1 MNLEQFNGFL
11 NSPAALNAQ
20 SLPLLTDL
28 VKEYPYFQTA
38 QILLAKNLHNEKNIR
53 YNAQLKI
60 AAAYSADRKKLY
72 ELINAVAKVE
82 EKVIEPIVVKEEFRS
97 TEELPKEEK
106 KEIPQERPLLKP
118 IERVKKEE
126 PVVKKKEELKV
137 EPVAEKKIE
146 PIIKKQ
152 QPKADETHT
161 FTEWLRLASLH
172 SVKAVEIA
180 REKKKPSQKD
190 ALIDKFLR
198 EEPKI
203 SKPQKAE
210 FFSPVNMAKQSIVEN
225 DDLVTET
232 LAGIYEKQA
241 LSAAEPKDKRRLS
254 TKAIKA
260 YEKLSL
266 KYPEKKVS
274 FAARIENLRQQL
286 NEQ

>member
-20 SLPLLTDL
+20 SLPLLTEL

-72 ELINAVAKVE
+72 ELIKGITKVE
-82 EKVIEPIVVKEEFRS
+82 EKITEPIAVNEDKSVLPNEE
-97 TEELPKEEK
+97 PKA
-106 KEIPQERPLLKP
+106 IPQERPLLKP
-118 IERVKKEE
+118 IERTTEQ
-126 PVVKKKEELKV
+126 PVVKKQEEIKV
-137 EPVAEKKIE
+137 EPVVEKKVE
-146 PIIKKQ
+146 PIVKKQ
-152 QPKADETHT
+152 QPKLDETHT
-161 FTEWLRLASLH
+161 FTEWLRLASIH
-172 SVKAVEIA
+172 SVKAVEIE
-180 REKKKPSQKD
+180 RDKKKPSQRD

-210 FFSPVNMAKQSIVEN
+210 FFSPVNMARQSIVEN

-241 LSAAEPKDKRRLS
+241 VSAAEPKDKRRLL

>member
-11 NSPAALNAQ
+11 NSPATLNAQ
-20 SLPLLTDL
+20 SLPLLTEL

-38 QILLAKNLHNEKNIR
+38 QVLLAKNLHNEKNIR

-60 AAAYSADRKKLY
+60 AAAYSTDRKKLY
-72 ELINAVAKVE
+72 ELINGIAQPE
-82 EKVIEPIVVKEEFRS
+82 EKIAQPVI
-97 TEELPKEEK
+97 KEEK
-106 KEIPQERPLLKP
+106 KEILQERPLLKP
-118 IERVKKEE
+118 IERVKTEVPIDEKKEEAVPAGRQEKVEPVSEKKVE
-126 PVVKKKEELKV
+126 PVVKR
-137 EPVAEKKIE
+137 
-146 PIIKKQ
+146 Q
-152 QPKADETHT
+152 QPQLDKKHT
-161 FTEWLRLASLH
+161 FTEWLRLTSIH
-172 SVKAVEIA
+172 SVKAVEIE

-190 ALIDKFLR
+190 ELIDKFLR

-210 FFSPVNMAKQSIVEN
+210 FFSPVNMAKQSIIED

-232 LAGIYEKQA
+232 LAQIYEKQGFYA
-241 LSAAEPKDKRRLS
+241 
-254 TKAIKA
+254 KAIKA

>member
-1 MNLEQFNGFL
+1 MNLEQFNSFL

-20 SLPLLTDL
+20 SLPLLTEL

-38 QILLAKNLHNEKNIR
+38 QALLAKNLHNEKSIR

-72 ELINAVAKVE
+72 ELINGIEKLH
-82 EKVIEPIVVKEEFRS
+82 EKVKESEVIIA
-97 TEELPKEEK
+97 EKPVLPKEEPQK
-106 KEIPQERPLLKP
+106 IVQERPKLKP
-118 IERVKKEE
+118 IERVKPEE
-126 PVVKKKEELKV
+126 SVVKKKEEVKP
-137 EPVAEKKIE
+137 EPVVEKKTE
-146 PIIKKQ
+146 PVVKKQ
-152 QPKADETHT
+152 QPKQDETHT

-172 SVKAVEIA
+172 SVKATEIE
-180 REKKKPSQKD
+180 RPKKKATSKD
-190 ALIDKFLR
+190 ALIDKFIS

-203 SKPQKAE
+203 SKPQKTE
-210 FFSPVNMAKQSIVEN
+210 FFSPVNMAKQSIIEN

-232 LAGIYEKQA
+232 LAQIYEKQA
-241 LSAAEPKDKRRLS
+241 LSANEPKDKRRLF

-266 KYPEKKVS
+266 KYPEKKHS

>member
-11 NSPAALNAQ
+11 NSPATLNAQ
-20 SLPLLTDL
+20 SLPLLTEL

-72 ELINAVAKVE
+72 ELINGIAKVE
-82 EKVIEPIVVKEEFRS
+82 ETVIQPLVVKEEKPV
-97 TEELPKEEK
+97 LQPEEK

-118 IERVKKEE
+118 IERVNTEE
-126 PVVKKKEELKV
+126 PVVKKKKEIEVEPVVEKKV
-137 EPVAEKKIE
+137 EPV
-146 PIIKKQ
+146 IKKQ
-152 QPKADETHT
+152 QPKLDETHT
-161 FTEWLRLASLH
+161 FTEWLRLASIH
-172 SVKAVEIA
+172 SVKAVEIE

-190 ALIDKFLR
+190 ELIDKFLR

-210 FFSPVNMAKQSIVEN
+210 FFSPVNMAKQSIIE
-225 DDLVTET
+225 DDELVTET
-232 LAGIYEKQA
+232 LAQIYEKQGFFA
-241 LSAAEPKDKRRLS
+241 
-254 TKAIKA
+254 KAVKA

-274 FAARIENLRQQL
+274 FAARIENLRQKL

>member
-11 NSPAALNAQ
+11 NSPAMLNGQ
-20 SLPLLTDL
+20 SLPLLTEL

-60 AAAYSADRKKLY
+60 AAAYSADRTKLY
-72 ELINAVAKVE
+72 QLINGIAKVE
-82 EKVIEPIVVKEEFRS
+82 EKIIEPIVVKEERPV
-97 TEELPKEEK
+97 LQVEEK
-106 KEIPQERPLLKP
+106 NKIPQEKPLLKP
-118 IERVKKEE
+118 IERVKTEE
-126 PVVKKKEELKV
+126 PVVKKKEEPKV
-137 EPVAEKKIE
+137 EPVVEKKVE
-146 PIIKKQ
+146 PVVKKQ
-152 QPKADETHT
+152 QPKVDETHT

-180 REKKKPSQKD
+180 REKKKPSQKE

-210 FFSPVNMAKQSIVEN
+210 FFSPVNMAKQSIIE
-225 DDLVTET
+225 DDELVTET
-232 LAGIYEKQA
+232 LAQIYEKQGFFA
-241 LSAAEPKDKRRLS
+241 
-254 TKAIKA
+254 KAIKA

-266 KYPEKKVS
+266 KYPEKSLS
-274 FAARIENLRQQL
+274 FAARIENLRQKL

>member
-11 NSPAALNAQ
+11 NSPAALNGQ
-20 SLPLLTDL
+20 SLPLLTEL

-38 QILLAKNLHNEKNIR
+38 QLLLTKNLHNEKNIR

-72 ELINAVAKVE
+72 KLINGIAEVE
-82 EKVIEPIVVKEEFRS
+82 EKIVEPVEVKKEIPAL
-97 TEELPKEEK
+97 TKEEK
-106 KEIPQERPLLKP
+106 KEILQERPLLKP
-118 IERVKKEE
+118 IERAKPEE
-126 PVVKKKEELKV
+126 QVVKKKEELKA
-137 EPVAEKKIE
+137 EPVVEKKIE
-146 PIIKKQ
+146 PVVKKQ
-152 QPKADETHT
+152 QPKEDETHT

-172 SVKAVEIA
+172 SVKAVEIE
-180 REKKKPSQKD
+180 REKKKPSQKN

-203 SKPQKAE
+203 SKPQKTE
-210 FFSPVNMAKQSIVEN
+210 FFSPVNMAKQSIIEN

-241 LSAAEPKDKRRLS
+241 VSAAEPKDKRRLI

-266 KYPEKKVS
+266 KYPEKKIS

>member
-1 MNLEQFNGFL
+1 MNLELFNGFL
-11 NSPAALNAQ
+11 NSPAMLNGQ
-20 SLPLLTDL
+20 SLPLLTEL

-60 AAAYSADRKKLY
+60 AAAYSTDRKKLY
-72 ELINAVAKVE
+72 ELIKGIAEVE
-82 EKVIEPIVVKEEFRS
+82 EKVIEPIAVKEEKS
-97 TEELPKEEK
+97 VLPKEEK
-106 KEIPQERPLLKP
+106 KEIQQERPLLKP
-118 IERVKKEE
+118 NERVKTEE
-126 PVVKKKEELKV
+126 QVVKKKEEIKVEPAVEKKV
-137 EPVAEKKIE
+137 EPVV
-146 PIIKKQ
+146 KKQ
-152 QPKADETHT
+152 QPKVDETHT

-172 SVKAVEIA
+172 SVKVVEIE

-210 FFSPVNMAKQSIVEN
+210 FFSPVNMAKQSIIE
-225 DDLVTET
+225 DDELVTET
-232 LAGIYEKQA
+232 LAQIYEKQGFFA
-241 LSAAEPKDKRRLS
+241 
-254 TKAIKA
+254 KAIKA

-266 KYPEKKVS
+266 KYPEKSLS
-274 FAARIENLRQQL
+274 FAARIENLRQKL

>member
-11 NSPAALNAQ
+11 NSPATLNGQ
-20 SLPLLTDL
+20 SLPLLTEL

-38 QILLAKNLHNEKNIR
+38 QLLLAKNLHNEKNIR

-72 ELINAVAKVE
+72 ELINGVAKVE
-82 EKVIEPIVVKEEFRS
+82 EKIVEPIVVKEDKPVLS
-97 TEELPKEEK
+97 KEEL
-106 KEIPQERPLLKP
+106 KEIPQERPMLKP
-118 IERVKKEE
+118 IERVITEE
-126 PVVKKKEELKV
+126 PVLKKKEELKT
-137 EPVAEKKIE
+137 EPVVEKKIE
-146 PIIKKQ
+146 PVVKKQ
-152 QPKADETHT
+152 QPKAEETHT

-172 SVKAVEIA
+172 SVKAIEIE

-210 FFSPVNMAKQSIVEN
+210 FFSPVNMAKQSIIEN

-241 LSAAEPKDKRRLS
+241 VSAAEPKDKRRLL

-266 KYPEKKVS
+266 KYPEKKHS

>member
-1 MNLEQFNGFL
+1 MNLEQFNSFL
-11 NSPAALNAQ
+11 NSPATLNAQ

-53 YNAQLKI
+53 YNAHLKI
-60 AAAYSADRKKLY
+60 AAAYSTDRKKLY
-72 ELINAVAKVE
+72 ELINGIAQVE
-82 EKVIEPIVVKEEFRS
+82 EKMIQPVI
-97 TEELPKEEK
+97 KEEK

-118 IERVKKEE
+118 VERVKTEEPTVKKKEEAVPAGRQEKVE
-126 PVVKKKEELKV
+126 PVVKK
-137 EPVAEKKIE
+137 
-146 PIIKKQ
+146 Q
-152 QPKADETHT
+152 QPQLDEKHT
-161 FTEWLRLASLH
+161 FSEWLRLTSIH
-172 SVKAVEIA
+172 SVKAVEIE

-190 ALIDKFLR
+190 ELIDKFLR

-210 FFSPVNMAKQSIVEN
+210 FFSPVNMAKQSIIED

-232 LAGIYEKQA
+232 LAQIYEKQGFY
-241 LSAAEPKDKRRLS
+241 P
-254 TKAIKA
+254 KAIKA

-266 KYPEKKVS
+266 KYPEKKLS

>member
-1 MNLEQFNGFL
+1 MNLEQFNSFL

-20 SLPLLTDL
+20 SLPLLTEL

-72 ELINAVAKVE
+72 ELIKGITKVE
-82 EKVIEPIVVKEEFRS
+82 EKITEPIAVNEDKSVLPNEE
-97 TEELPKEEK
+97 PKA
-106 KEIPQERPLLKP
+106 IPQERPLLKP
-118 IERVKKEE
+118 IERTTEQ
-126 PVVKKKEELKV
+126 PVVKKQEEIKV
-137 EPVAEKKIE
+137 EPVVEKKVE
-146 PIIKKQ
+146 PIVKKQ
-152 QPKADETHT
+152 QPKLDETHT
-161 FTEWLRLASLH
+161 FTEWLRLASIH
-172 SVKAVEIA
+172 SVKAVEIE
-180 REKKKPSQKD
+180 RDKKKPSQRD

-241 LSAAEPKDKRRLS
+241 VSAAEPKDKRRLL

>member
-60 AAAYSADRKKLY
+60 AAAYSADRKILY
-72 ELINAVAKVE
+72 ELINGIAKVE
-82 EKVIEPIVVKEEFRS
+82 EKVIEPIVVKEEK
-97 TEELPKEEK
+97 TVLPKEEP

-118 IERVKKEE
+118 IERVKTEE
-126 PVVKKKEELKV
+126 PVVKKKEEVKA
-137 EPVAEKKIE
+137 EPVAEKKAE
-146 PIIKKQ
+146 PVVKKQ
-152 QPKADETHT
+152 QPKPDETHT

-203 SKPQKAE
+203 SKPHKAE

-225 DDLVTET
+225 DDLITET

-254 TKAIKA
+254 GKAIKA

>member
-11 NSPAALNAQ
+11 NSPAALNAL

-60 AAAYSADRKKLY
+60 AAAYSADRKILY
-72 ELINAVAKVE
+72 ELINGIAKAE
-82 EKVIEPIVVKEEFRS
+82 EKVIEPIVVKEEKIV
-97 TEELPKEEK
+97 LPKEEP
-106 KEIPQERPLLKP
+106 KEIPKERPLLKP
-118 IERVKKEE
+118 IERVITEE
-126 PVVKKKEELKV
+126 PVVKKKEEVKV
-137 EPVAEKKIE
+137 EPVAEKKVE
-146 PIIKKQ
+146 PVVKKQ
-152 QPKADETHT
+152 QPKPDETHT

-172 SVKAVEIA
+172 SVKAVEIE
-180 REKKKPSQKD
+180 REKKKPSKKD
-190 ALIDKFLR
+190 ALIDKFLQ

-254 TKAIKA
+254 SKAIKA

>member
-20 SLPLLTDL
+20 SLPLLTEL

-72 ELINAVAKVE
+72 ELIKGITKVE
-82 EKVIEPIVVKEEFRS
+82 EKITEPIAVNEDKSVLPNEE
-97 TEELPKEEK
+97 PKA
-106 KEIPQERPLLKP
+106 IPQERPLLKP
-118 IERVKKEE
+118 IERTTEQ
-126 PVVKKKEELKV
+126 PVVKKQEEIKV
-137 EPVAEKKIE
+137 EPVVEKKVE
-146 PIIKKQ
+146 PVIKKQ
-152 QPKADETHT
+152 QPKLDETHT
-161 FTEWLRLASLH
+161 FTEWLRLASIH
-172 SVKAVEIA
+172 SVKAVEIE
-180 REKKKPSQKD
+180 RDKKKPSQRD

-210 FFSPVNMAKQSIVEN
+210 FFSPVNMARQSIVEN

-241 LSAAEPKDKRRLS
+241 VSAAEPKDKRRLL

>member
-11 NSPAALNAQ
+11 NSPAMLNGQ
-20 SLPLLTDL
+20 SLPLLTEL

-60 AAAYSADRKKLY
+60 AAAYSADRTKLY
-72 ELINAVAKVE
+72 ELINGIAKVE
-82 EKVIEPIVVKEEFRS
+82 EKVIQSEIKVEPVVEI
-97 TEELPKEEK
+97 
-106 KEIPQERPLLKP
+106 KEISQERPVLKP
-118 IERVKKEE
+118 IERVKTEEPLVKKKEEPKVEQVVEKKVE
-126 PVVKKKEELKV
+126 PVVKK
-137 EPVAEKKIE
+137 
-146 PIIKKQ
+146 Q
-152 QPKADETHT
+152 QPKVDETHT

-172 SVKAVEIA
+172 SVKAVEIE

-210 FFSPVNMAKQSIVEN
+210 FFSPVNMAKQSIIE
-225 DDLVTET
+225 DDELVTET
-232 LAGIYEKQA
+232 LAQIYEKQGFFA
-241 LSAAEPKDKRRLS
+241 
-254 TKAIKA
+254 KAIKA

-266 KYPEKKVS
+266 KYPEKSLS
-274 FAARIENLRQQL
+274 FAARIENLRQKL

>member
-1 MNLEQFNGFL
+1 MNVEQFNSFL
-11 NSPAALNAQ
+11 NSPAALNGQ
-20 SLPLLTDL
+20 SLPLLTEL

-38 QILLAKNLHNEKNIR
+38 QLLLAKNLHNEKNIR
-53 YNAQLKI
+53 YTAQLKI

-72 ELINAVAKVE
+72 ELINGVAKVE
-82 EKVIEPIVVKEEFRS
+82 EKIIEPIVVKEELRS
-97 TEELPKEEK
+97 TAELPKEEK
-106 KEIPQERPLLKP
+106 NEIPQERPLLKP
-118 IERVKKEE
+118 IERETEE

-137 EPVAEKKIE
+137 EPVVERKIE
-146 PIIKKQ
+146 PVVKKQ
-152 QPKADETHT
+152 QPQPDDTHT

-210 FFSPVNMAKQSIVEN
+210 FFSPVSMAKQSIIEN

-241 LSAAEPKDKRRLS
+241 ISAAEPKDKRRLS

>member
-11 NSPAALNAQ
+11 NSPATLNGQ
-20 SLPLLTDL
+20 SLPLLTEL
-28 VKEYPYFQTA
+28 VKEYPYFQTG
-38 QILLAKNLHNEKNIR
+38 QVLLAKNLYNEKNIR

-60 AAAYSADRKKLY
+60 AAAYSTHREKLY
-72 ELINAVAKVE
+72 ELIKEIEKVE
-82 EKVIEPIVVKEEFRS
+82 EKIINPVLVKEE
-97 TEELPKEEK
+97 EPVLLKEAK

-118 IERVKKEE
+118 IERTKPEE
-126 PVVKKKEELKV
+126 PVFKKKEELKV
-137 EPVAEKKIE
+137 EPVVEKKIE
-146 PIIKKQ
+146 PVVKKQ
-152 QPKADETHT
+152 QPKPDETHT

-172 SVKAVEIA
+172 SVKAAEIE
-180 REKKKPSQKD
+180 REKKKPIQKD

-198 EEPKI
+198 EKPKI
-203 SKPQKAE
+203 SKPQKVE
-210 FFSPVNMAKQSIVEN
+210 FFSPVNVAKQSIVEN
-225 DDLVTET
+225 DELVTET

-241 LSAAEPKDKRRLS
+241 LSASEPKDKRRLL